1 MLNLVMRCLEEE
13 RGPDYSENMA
23 ENSVK
28 HVQNFGRCYISA
40 ILFLK
45 EVKKPTV
52 EEALKLAI
60 SFFEE
65 KYNVKVNC
73 GKEAVDWK
81 DILIN
86 AVEDPIRH
94 VPTGKETV
102 VEEHRKNPES
112 RYLGEI
118 INRLERELPEGGEN
132 ITVLGGTE
140 GYPRYRPDEGVS
152 RRPRDSRK
160 PRTPRRLYPLP
171 F

>member
-1 MLNLVMRCLEEE
+1 MLNFVLRSLEEE
-13 RGPDYSENMA
+13 RGPGYDENIV

-40 ILFLK
+40 ILYLK

-60 SFFEE
+60 RYFEK

-86 AVEDPIRH
+86 TAKDPIRH
-94 VPTGKETV
+94 IPTGKELV

-118 INRLERELPEGGEN
+118 INRLERELPTGGDD
-132 ITVLGGTE
+132 IMVPGGT
-140 GYPRYRPDEGVS
+140 GAGRQYRQGGGVS
-152 RRPRDSRK
+152 HRPGDLRK
-160 PRTPRRLYPLP
+160 PRTPQRLFPPL